1 MKCLNLKSY
10 TNCFVFVKCVV
21 DYKLTPFL
29 TFFLGSWGVNV
40 LIPEQQINQWW
51 SHFLSGRGS
60 FSIQN
65 CGRYSEILNRFFS
78 KENDMLSRSSALKG
92 QFCLPEKEKCK
103 GQVNNLRISY
113 TFCWGKKKINILFMC
128 YQFISG
134 SWEVFPLSF
143 NLAVWEVFGTDLS
156 PSLCICWLY

>member
-10 TNCFVFVKCVV
+10 INCFVFVKCVV
-21 DYKLTPFL
+21 DYELTPFL

-60 FSIQN
+60 FQYKIVVDTVK
-65 CGRYSEILNRFFS
+65 FWTDFS
-78 KENDMLSRSSALKG
+78 LRRMTCFQDQVHWRGSFVCLK
-92 QFCLPEKEKCK
+92 KKKCK

-113 TFCWGKKKINILFMC
+113 TFLLEKSIFYLCA
-128 YQFISG
+128 IS
-134 SWEVFPLSF
+134 S
-143 NLAVWEVFGTDLS
+143 
-156 PSLCICWLY
+156 

>member
-1 MKCLNLKSY
+1 ML
-10 TNCFVFVKCVV
+10 FVKCVV

-92 QFCLPEKEKCK
+92 QFCLPERKKKCK

-113 TFCWGKKKINILFMC
+113 TFCWEKKSIFYLCAISLFLDHKKYSLWVLILT
-128 YQFISG
+128 
-134 SWEVFPLSF
+134 
-143 NLAVWEVFGTDLS
+143 VWEVFGTDLS
-156 PSLCICWLY
+156 PSLYICWLY

>member
-10 TNCFVFVKCVV
+10 INCFAFVKCVV

-92 QFCLPEKEKCK
+92 QFCLPEKKKKKKKCK

-113 TFCWGKKKINILFMC
+113 TFCWKKSIFYLCAISLFPDHKK
-128 YQFISG
+128 Y
-134 SWEVFPLSF
+134 
-143 NLAVWEVFGTDLS
+143 
-156 PSLCICWLY
+156 SLLVLT